1 MSEAI
6 EQGAAESRGHAH
18 TLHFTLRLPQPVENV
33 WPMVAAARGLR
44 RWLAAAEPFEPRLG
58 GAVVLHGLGAGRVT
72 AWDVEHVAEYTVDV
86 HGRSRFHLEP
96 AGERGTTL
104 RFTNEFEGDE
114 ERRAQA
120 PTAWSER
127 FERLLAALTADRG
140 GD

>member
-6 EQGAAESRGHAH
+6 EQGTGESRGGTH

-33 WPMVAAARGLR
+33 WPVLAGADGLR

-58 GAVVLHGLGAGRVT
+58 GAVTLHGLGAGRVT
-72 AWDVEHVAEYTVDV
+72 AWDVERVAEYTVDV
-86 HGRSRFHLEP
+86 HGRIRFHLEP

-104 RFTNEFEGDE
+104 RFTNEFEGDD

-120 PTAWSER
+120 TADWRDR
-127 FERLLAALTADRG
+127 FERLVAALPAGPEG
-140 GD
+140 G